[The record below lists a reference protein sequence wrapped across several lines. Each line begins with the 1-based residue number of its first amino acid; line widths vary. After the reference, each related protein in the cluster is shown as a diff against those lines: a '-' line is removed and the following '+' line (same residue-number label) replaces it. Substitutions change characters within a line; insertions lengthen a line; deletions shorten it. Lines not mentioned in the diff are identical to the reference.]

1 MKETAGF
8 CDLAE
13 AEQKLL
19 WAKRLTS
26 DGTDCHQN
34 IGIVP
39 PKRRGRIQR
48 RTRRSRPDKESGRL
62 PL

>member
-39 PKRRGRIQR
+39 PKRRGEN
-48 RTRRSRPDKESGRL
+48 TAPNKKEPSG
-62 PL
+62 